1 MKQYH
6 LPLKR
11 NHFCLIFAF
20 AILLAFGIFLPP
32 TKAEA
37 VEWAED
43 VLGYGYENTYYV
55 TNIEELNEVFGGN
68 HIIDG
73 QTLILQSDVTV
84 EYNIRIEKFVGNS
97 CIIDLNGKTIKTS
110 APYFLELGYAL
121 EPRTDYVQLIG
132 EGKIVSISDNG
143 IALFYDPDREY
154 QLILSGNITYR
165 TAGWQI
171 FDEFNFLTIED
182 GTFELV
188 ENING
193 EEVIGGTIY
202 LGDFEYDGDWGNVTI
217 TGGRF
222 YNDICFLTR
231 RCTISGGIFDKDIR
245 IPVGIS
251 VISGGIM
258 KDSLWIGAAATI
270 KENASV
276 RNGLFIGEGATCTI
290 KGGYIGGKKYAIYI
304 SLDGRTP
311 EQDYATVKILGGTIE
326 SHSKN
331 GYGIYC
337 EGTPPCRVTIKNCTI
352 RSKNGNGK
360 SAIYLKDAQN
370 VKLKADA
377 GKKTLIK
384 GFKYGLVDK
393 NGGNVKIDKKAVVKA
408 SLTKKKYTSKDK
420 LGKTIKGN
428 LTITSAD

>member
-20 AILLAFGIFLPP
+20 AILVVVGIFLAP

-68 HIIDG
+68 HLIDG
-73 QTLILQSDVTV
+73 QTLILQSDV
-84 EYNIRIEKFVGNS
+84 ELDYCILIDCFAGNR
-97 CIIDLNGKTIKTS
+97 CIIDLNGKTIKVTGF
-110 APYFLELGYAL
+110 YFLEFGNAL
-121 EPRTDYVQLIG
+121 EPGLDYVQLIG
-132 EGKIVSISDNG
+132 DGTIISDSG
-143 IALFYDPDREY
+143 TILFFDGTQEY
-154 QLILSGNITYR
+154 RLILSGNITYR

-202 LGDFEYDGDWGNVTI
+202 LGDFEYGGDWGNVTI

-231 RCTISGGIFDKDIR
+231 GCTISGGIFDKDIS

-258 KDSLWIGAAATI
+258 KDSLWIGATATI
-270 KENASV
+270 KENASI

-326 SHSKN
+326 SRSKN

-360 SAIYLKDAQN
+360 SAIYLKDAQS

-393 NGGNVKIDKKAVVKA
+393 NGGNVRIDKKAVVKA
-408 SLTKKKYTSKDK
+408 SLTKKYTSKDK
-420 LGKTIKGN
+420 LDKTIKGN
-428 LTITSAD
+428 LTIYSE

>member
-20 AILLAFGIFLPP
+20 AILVAFGIFLAP

-37 VEWAED
+37 VEFDEQE
-43 VLGYGYENTYYV
+43 GGTYYV
-55 TNIEELNEVFGGN
+55 KNIEELNEVFGGN

-73 QTLILQSDVTV
+73 QTLILQSDV
-84 EYNIRIEKFVGNS
+84 ELDYCILIDCFAGNR
-97 CIIDLNGKTIKTS
+97 CIIDLNGKTIKVTGF
-110 APYFLELGYAL
+110 YFLEFGNAL
-121 EPRTDYVQLIG
+121 EPGLDYVQLIG
-132 EGKIVSISDNG
+132 DGTIISDSG
-143 IALFYDPDREY
+143 TILFFDGTQEY
-154 QLILSGNITYR
+154 RLILSGNITYR

-202 LGDFEYDGDWGNVTI
+202 LGDFEYGGDWGNVTI

-231 RCTISGGIFDKDIR
+231 GCTISGGIFDKDIS
-245 IPVGIS
+245 ILVGTS

-258 KDSLWIGAAATI
+258 KDSLWIGATATI
-270 KENASV
+270 KENAYI
-276 RNGLFIGEGATCTI
+276 RNGLSIGEGATCTI

-326 SHSKN
+326 SRSKN

-360 SAIYLKDAQN
+360 SAIYLKDAQS

-377 GKKTLIK
+377 GKKTLIR

-393 NGGNVKIDKKAVVKA
+393 NGGGVKIDKKAVVKA

>member
-20 AILLAFGIFLPP
+20 AILVAFGIFLTP

-43 VLGYGYENTYYV
+43 VLGYGHENTYYV

-68 HIIDG
+68 HLIDG
-73 QTLILQSDVTV
+73 QTLILQSDV
-84 EYNIRIEKFVGNS
+84 ELDYCILIDYFVGNR
-97 CIIDLNGKTIKTS
+97 CIINLNGKTIKVTGF
-110 APYFLELGYAL
+110 YFLEFGNAL
-121 EPRTDYVQLIG
+121 EPGLDYVQLIG
-132 EGKIVSISDNG
+132 DGTIISDSG
-143 IALFYDPDREY
+143 TILFFDVTQEY
-154 QLILSGNITYR
+154 RLILSGNITYR

-202 LGDFEYDGDWGNVTI
+202 LGDFEYGGDWGNVTI

-231 RCTISGGIFDKDIR
+231 ECTISGGIFDKDIS
-245 IPVGIS
+245 IPVGTS

-258 KDSLWIGAAATI
+258 KDSFWIGATATI
-270 KENASV
+270 KENAYI
-276 RNGLFIGEGATCTI
+276 RNGLSIGEGATCTI

-304 SLDGRTP
+304 LSDGENP
-311 EQDYATVKILGGTIE
+311 DQDYATLNITGGTIE
-326 SHSKN
+326 NRSKN

-360 SAIYLKDAQN
+360 SAIYLRDAQS

-393 NGGNVKIDKKAVVKA
+393 NGGSVKIDKKAVVKA

-420 LGKTIKGN
+420 LDKTIKGN
-428 LTITSAD
+428 LTIYSE

>member
-6 LPLKR
+6 LPLKC
-11 NHFCLIFAF
+11 NHFRLIFAF
-20 AILLAFGIFLPP
+20 AILLAFGIFLSP
-32 TKAEA
+32 TKVEA

-68 HIIDG
+68 HLIDG
-73 QTLILQSDVTV
+73 QTLILQSDV
-84 EYNIRIEKFVGNS
+84 ELDYCILIDCFAGNR
-97 CIIDLNGKTIKTS
+97 CIINLNGKTIKVTGF
-110 APYFLELGYAL
+110 YFLEFGNAL
-121 EPRTDYVQLIG
+121 EPGLDYVQLIG
-132 EGKIVSISDNG
+132 DGTIISDSG
-143 IALFYDPDREY
+143 TILFFDGTQEY
-154 QLILSGNITYR
+154 RLILSGNITYR

-202 LGDFEYDGDWGNVTI
+202 LGDFEYGGDWGNVTI

-231 RCTISGGIFDKDIR
+231 GCTISGGIFDKDIS

-258 KDSLWIGAAATI
+258 KDSLWIGATATI
-270 KENASV
+270 KENASI

-326 SHSKN
+326 SRSKN

-360 SAIYLKDAQN
+360 SAIYLKDAQS

-393 NGGNVKIDKKAVVKA
+393 NGGNVRIDKKAVVKA
-408 SLTKKKYTSKDK
+408 SLTKKYTSKDK
-420 LGKTIKGN
+420 LDKTIKGN
-428 LTITSAD
+428 LTIYSE

>member
-1 MKQYH
+1 MS
-6 LPLKR
+6 
-11 NHFCLIFAF
+11 NHYSLQNSSRFCRLLLAF
-20 AILLAFGIFLPP
+20 AILLAFGIFLAP

-37 VEWAED
+37 VEFDEQE
-43 VLGYGYENTYYV
+43 GGTYYV
-55 TNIEELNEVFGGN
+55 KNIEELNEVFGGN

-73 QTLILQSDVTV
+73 QTLILQSDVYV
-84 EYNIRIEKFVGNS
+84 EYNIWIKHFAGNN

-143 IALFYDPDREY
+143 IALFCDVNREY

-202 LGDFEYDGDWGNVTI
+202 LGDFEYGGDWGNVTI

-231 RCTISGGIFDKDIR
+231 GCTITGGIFDKDIFITTGR
-245 IPVGIS
+245 T
-251 VISGGIM
+251 VISGGVI
-258 KDSLWIGAAATI
+258 KGHVGFRGRLTV
-270 KENASV
+270 KENAYI
-276 RNGLFIGEGATCTI
+276 REGIVLKDGTGTCII

-304 SLDGRTP
+304 LSRSEDP
-311 EQDYATVKILGGTIE
+311 DQDYVTLDITGGTIE
-326 SHSKN
+326 SRSKN

-360 SAIYLKDAQN
+360 SAIYLKDAQS

-420 LGKTIKGN
+420 LDKTIKGN
-428 LTITSAD
+428 LTIYSE

>member
-20 AILLAFGIFLPP
+20 AILLAFGIFLSP

-37 VEWAED
+37 VEFDERE
-43 VLGYGYENTYYV
+43 GGTYYV
-55 TNIEELNEVFGGN
+55 KNIEELNEVFGGN
-68 HIIDG
+68 HVIDG

-84 EYNIRIEKFVGNS
+84 EYNIWIEKFAGNS
-97 CIIDLNGKTIKTS
+97 CIIDLNGKTIRIS
-110 APYFLELGYAL
+110 ARYFLMLGNALDPEL
-121 EPRTDYVQLIG
+121 DYVQMIG
-132 EGKIVSISDNG
+132 EGEIVPISERTYS
-143 IALFYDPDREY
+143 LFYDVTQEY
-154 QLILSGNITYR
+154 RLILSGNITYK
-165 TAGWQI
+165 TSQ
-171 FDEFNFLTIED
+171 EFFEEIDFLTIEN
-182 GTFELV
+182 GNFEK
-188 ENING
+188 IIR
-193 EEVIGGTIY
+193 EESVHKYITI
-202 LGDFEYDGDWGNVTI
+202 GDFDGDAMWGHVTI

-222 YNDICFLTR
+222 HSGIVFMTI
-231 RCTISGGIFDKDIR
+231 RCTISGGIFDEDIFITR
-245 IPVGIS
+245 GRT
-251 VISGGIM
+251 VISGGVI
-258 KDSLWIGAAATI
+258 KGHVGFRGRLTV
-270 KENASV
+270 KENAYIRDGIV
-276 RNGLFIGEGATCTI
+276 LKDGTGTCII

-304 SLDGRTP
+304 LSCSEDP
-311 EQDYATVKILGGTIE
+311 DQDYVTLNITGGTIE
-326 SHSKN
+326 SRSKN

-393 NGGNVKIDKKAVVKA
+393 NGGSVRIDKKAVVKA
-408 SLTKKKYTSKDK
+408 SLTKKMYTSKDK
-420 LGKTIKGN
+420 LDKTIKGN
-428 LTITSAD
+428 LTIYSE

>member
-20 AILLAFGIFLPP
+20 AILVVVGIFLAP

-68 HIIDG
+68 HLIDG
-73 QTLILQSDVTV
+73 QTLILQSDV
-84 EYNIRIEKFVGNS
+84 ELDYCILIDCFAGNR
-97 CIIDLNGKTIKTS
+97 CIIDLNGKTIKVTGF
-110 APYFLELGYAL
+110 YFLEFGNAL
-121 EPRTDYVQLIG
+121 EPGLDYVQLIG
-132 EGKIVSISDNG
+132 DGTIISDSG
-143 IALFYDPDREY
+143 TILFFDGTQEY
-154 QLILSGNITYR
+154 RLILSGNITYR

-171 FDEFNFLTIED
+171 FEEFNFLTIED

-222 YNDICFLTR
+222 YNDIYFLTR
-231 RCTISGGIFDKDIR
+231 RCTISGGIFDKDIFITTGR
-245 IPVGIS
+245 T
-251 VISGGIM
+251 VISGGVI
-258 KDSLWIGAAATI
+258 KGHVGFRGRLTV
-270 KENASV
+270 KENAYIRDGIV
-276 RNGLFIGEGATCTI
+276 LKDGTGTCII

-304 SLDGRTP
+304 LADGENP
-311 EQDYATVKILGGTIE
+311 DQDYVTLDITGGTIE
-326 SHSKN
+326 SRSKN

-360 SAIYLKDAQN
+360 SAIYLKDAQS

-393 NGGNVKIDKKAVVKA
+393 NGGSVKIDKKAVVKA

-428 LTITSAD
+428 LTIYSE

>member
-20 AILLAFGIFLPP
+20 AILVVVGIFLAP

-68 HIIDG
+68 HLIDG
-73 QTLILQSDVTV
+73 QTLILQSDV
-84 EYNIRIEKFVGNS
+84 ELDYCILIDCFAGNR
-97 CIIDLNGKTIKTS
+97 CIIDLNGKTIKVTGF
-110 APYFLELGYAL
+110 YFLEFGNAL
-121 EPRTDYVQLIG
+121 EPGLDYVQLIG
-132 EGKIVSISDNG
+132 DGTIISDSG
-143 IALFYDPDREY
+143 TILFFDGTQEY
-154 QLILSGNITYR
+154 RLILSGNITYR

-182 GTFELV
+182 GTFELI
-188 ENING
+188 EDING
-193 EEVIGGTIY
+193 EEVISGTIY
-202 LGDFEYDGDWGNVTI
+202 VGDVEGDWGNVTI

-222 YNDICFLTR
+222 HNDIWLLTS
-231 RCTISGGIFDKDIR
+231 RCRITGGIFDKN
-245 IPVGIS
+245 IS
-251 VISGGIM
+251 IDRGNTVISGGLI
-258 KDSLWIGAAATI
+258 KGNVEFFGKLTV
-270 KENASV
+270 KENAYIRDGIV
-276 RNGLFIGEGATCTI
+276 LKDGTGTCII
-290 KGGYIGGKKYAIYI
+290 KGGYISGKKYAIYI
-304 SLDGRTP
+304 LSDGEDP
-311 EQDYATVKILGGTIE
+311 DQDYATLNIIGGTIE
-326 SHSKN
+326 SRSKN

-337 EGTPPCRVTIKNCTI
+337 EGTPPCRLTIKNCTI
-352 RSKNGNGK
+352 HSKNGNGK

-370 VKLKADA
+370 VKLKSDA

-393 NGGNVKIDKKAVVKA
+393 NGGSVRIDKKAVVKA

-420 LGKTIKGN
+420 FGKTIKGN
-428 LTITSAD
+428 LTIYSE

>member
-11 NHFCLIFAF
+11 NHFRIIFAF
-20 AILLAFGIFLPP
+20 AILLAFGIFLSP

-43 VLGYGYENTYYV
+43 VLGYGHENTYYV

-68 HIIDG
+68 HLIDG
-73 QTLILQSDVTV
+73 QTLILQSDV
-84 EYNIRIEKFVGNS
+84 ELDYCILIDYFAGNS

-110 APYFLELGYAL
+110 APYFLELGFAL
-121 EPRTDYVQLIG
+121 EPGTDYVQLIG

-143 IALFYDPDREY
+143 IALFWDLDREY
-154 QLILSGNITYR
+154 QLILSGDITYR

-202 LGDFEYDGDWGNVTI
+202 LGDFEYGGDWGNVTI

-231 RCTISGGIFDKDIR
+231 GCTISGGIFDKDIS
-245 IPVGIS
+245 IPVGTS

-258 KDSLWIGAAATI
+258 KDSFWIGATATI
-270 KENASV
+270 KENAYI
-276 RNGLFIGEGATCTI
+276 RNGLSIGEGATCTI

-304 SLDGRTP
+304 LSDGENP
-311 EQDYATVKILGGTIE
+311 DQDYVTLNITGGTIE
-326 SHSKN
+326 SRSKN
-331 GYGIYC
+331 SYGIYC

-360 SAIYLKDAQN
+360 SAIYLKDAQS

-393 NGGNVKIDKKAVVKA
+393 NGGNVKIDRKAVVKA

-420 LGKTIKGN
+420 LDKTIKGN
-428 LTITSAD
+428 LTIYRE